1 MDGLEIIIL
10 SEANQTEKDIYI
22 TYMWN
27 LKNDT
32 KEHVYKNKNRLT
44 YIENRL
50 WFPKGKSGVGVTERE
65 IGSLRLMYIQ
75 YYI

>member
-1 MDGLEIIIL
+1 
-10 SEANQTEKDIYI
+10 
-22 TYMWN
+22 MWN

-50 WFPKGKSGVGVTERE
+50 WFPKGESGVGVTERE

>member
-1 MDGLEIIIL
+1 
-10 SEANQTEKDIYI
+10 
-22 TYMWN
+22 MWN

-50 WFPKGKSGVGVTERE
+50 MVPKRGKWGG
-65 IGSLRLMYIQ
+65 GD
-75 YYI
+75 